1 MKPNRLSTKKNTL
14 RFAVILSALVLT
26 GCASTQST
34 TSSTFASSASS
45 TVSTVSTSEESGA
58 DETDSTG
65 QGAMNGTTVRHRS
78 KSFL

>member
-34 TSSTFASSASS
+34 TSSTFGIFRFLYR
-45 TVSTVSTSEESGA
+45 EH
-58 DETDSTG
+58 G
-65 QGAMNGTTVRHRS
+65 QHLWRKAVQTRPILPAAR
-78 KSFL
+78 